1 MIKSIKIANFKSI
14 LSLGELSFSD
24 GTTFIIGKNG
34 AGKSTLLSALCLTK
48 KIASKATIDEA
59 LSDVA
64 PFGFELFTKNSRK
77 MTTEIQLRVKDDLGQ
92 VYKYSYSIGVTSSS
106 FAITEESLTKMKGEE
121 EAPVF
126 HRTNNELK
134 ALDQKTQKLVDVPLS
149 ITSVQAVLSNYNDET
164 VAKVAALIAGY
175 KILWFDKSTDPSG
188 FKVHIQDKLDQIS
201 LDAIVVDLFKNK
213 KNAFDNAVKIIKQ
226 LIPEFEAPIVQT
238 ISPGTAK
245 KDEKGKMLDRYVV
258 FWKESGDLEYT
269 ITGLSDGNFRI
280 IQLIFTLLASQKSVC
295 LVGEEIE
302 NGQHYGRIKTLLEVL
317 RVLSIKLDIQL
328 IFTTHSKDLL
338 SYVNSSDVVYCYKDE
353 QGHSQFEYLDEKV
366 DTDSVR
372 NALGKMP
379 TTKDYLD
386 LGLA

>member
-1 MIKSIKIANFKSI
+1 MIKSIKVANFKSI
-14 LSLGELSFSD
+14 LNLDELSFSD

-34 AGKSTLLSALCLTK
+34 AGKSTLLSALYLTK
-48 KIASKATIDEA
+48 KIASKAILDEA

-77 MTTEIQLRVKDDLGQ
+77 MTTEIQLRVKDDSGQ
-92 VYKYSYSIGVTSSS
+92 VYKYSYSIGLASSS
-106 FAITEESLTKMKGEE
+106 FAITEESLTKMRGEE
-121 EAPVF
+121 ETPVF

-134 ALDQKTQKLVDVPLS
+134 ALDRKTDKLVDVPLS
-149 ITSVQAVLSNYNDET
+149 ITSGQAVLSNYSDET
-164 VAKVAALIAGY
+164 VAKVATLIAGY

-188 FKVHIQDKLDQIS
+188 FKVHIQDKLDQVS
-201 LDAIVVDLFKNK
+201 LDAIVVDLYKNK

-226 LIPEFEAPIVQT
+226 LIPEFEAPLVQT
-238 ISPGTAK
+238 ISPETAK
-245 KDEKGKMLDRYVV
+245 KDEKGKMLDRYIV
-258 FWKESGDLEYT
+258 FWKEAGDLEYT

-280 IQLIFTLLASQKSVC
+280 IQLIFTLLASEKSVC

-338 SYVNSSDVVYCYKDE
+338 SYVNSSDVVYCYKDD
-353 QGHSQFEYLDEKV
+353 QGHSQFEYLDEKIN
-366 DTDSVR
+366 TDSVR
-372 NALGKMP
+372 DALGKMP